1 VTELPFAILAVYSS
15 EALITG
21 KPLLFILEITG
32 GMVFMGAMLYVFH
45 RRLGKRQ
52 IQFKDE

>member
-1 VTELPFAILAVYSS
+1 LAVYSS